1 MVTQAAF
8 CFTTA
13 PFVLLTLPASLLVW
27 GRVYYY
33 TVIGVAAS
41 LAFFASSGKIWL
53 IKKLK
58 ARNQS
63 AVPKVEKPKA
73 QEQPLLGLPEDPG
86 RDVDEAVEEIKH
98 EVELRKRRGS
108 KVEMPT
114 GEEMRRVIEGKL
126 GKKS

>member
-1 MVTQAAF
+1 M
-8 CFTTA
+8 
-13 PFVLLTLPASLLVW
+13 LVW

-41 LAFFASSGKIWL
+41 LAFFASSGKLWL

-63 AVPKVEKPKA
+63 AVPKVEKLKA

-114 GEEMRRVIEGKL
+114 GEEMRRVIEDKL